1 MKLGFTSNIFAQ
13 PLKSG
18 QVKLGELLILGKE
31 LGFRAME
38 IRDDEV
44 SLSVPEVED
53 LKRTADGQGIRLT
66 YAIKNDLLTPGD
78 EERFRSAL
86 DRACLLGEWAVMR
99 MLLAQSVLKG
109 KKGYTREELGQ
120 LIGISCR
127 YGAYAKE
134 KKILMAPEHARE
146 PLMGDGSSFFGLGE
160 YLAGTCLLCEDSSAI
175 KFTFDPANATNTS
188 LCTSPSCEEEV
199 LGFLETFKARLGLV
213 HYKTTQGGT
222 VQAVIGPA
230 DVDHRRLFAR
240 LQGSYAGIFCLEI
253 PGKADLDGTKA
264 DLVASLKFM
273 EGEGLFS
280 YFS

>member
-18 QVKLGELLILGKE
+18 QITLAELLALGKE
-31 LGFRAME
+31 LGFKTME

-44 SLSVPEVED
+44 ALSAQQVLE
-53 LKRTADGQGIRLT
+53 LKEKADVLGMQLS

-78 EERFRSAL
+78 EERFSKAL
-86 DRACLLGEWAVMR
+86 DRASLLGEWTVMR

-127 YGAYAKE
+127 YGAMAKS
-134 KKILMAPEHARE
+134 KKVIMAPEHARD
-146 PLMGDGSSFFGLGE
+146 PLMGDGVSYFGLGE

-188 LCTSPSCEEEV
+188 LCASPSCGEEV
-199 LGFLETFKARLGLV
+199 LGFLETFRARIGLV
-213 HYKTTQGGT
+213 HYKTTQKGA
-222 VQAVIGPA
+222 VQPVLGPA
-230 DVDHRRLFAR
+230 DVDHRRLLSR
-240 LQGSYAGIFCLEI
+240 LHQTYAGVFCVEI
-253 PGKADLDGTKA
+253 PGKEDLTATRADLEH
-264 DLVASLKFM
+264 SLKFM

>member
-18 QVKLGELLILGKE
+18 QVKLDELLILGQG

-44 SLSVPEVED
+44 ALSPEAVQGLREKADGLGLSLS
-53 LKRTADGQGIRLT
+53 
-66 YAIKNDLLTPGD
+66 YAVKNDLLTPGD
-78 EERFRSAL
+78 EERFGQAL

-127 YGAYAKE
+127 YGAMAKT

-146 PLMGDGSSFFGLGE
+146 PLMGDGSSYFGLGE

-188 LCTSPSCEEEV
+188 LCTSPSCGEEV
-199 LGFLETFKARLGLV
+199 LGFLETFKARIGLV
-213 HYKTTQGGT
+213 HYKTTQGGA

-240 LQGSYAGIFCLEI
+240 LHEAYAGVFCLEI
-253 PGKADLDGTKA
+253 PGKADLESTKA
-264 DLVASLKFM
+264 DLVASLEFM
-273 EGEGLFS
+273 EKEGLLSQFS
-280 YFS
+280 